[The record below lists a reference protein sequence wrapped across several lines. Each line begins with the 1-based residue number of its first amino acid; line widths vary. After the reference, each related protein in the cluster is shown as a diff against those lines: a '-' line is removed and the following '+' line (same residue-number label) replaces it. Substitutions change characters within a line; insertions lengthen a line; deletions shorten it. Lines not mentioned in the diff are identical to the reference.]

1 MNYIAGFCQGLD
13 RNFEEQKK
21 QSQSFALALV
31 TPEAVNKYVNELPGV
46 VLNETFKY
54 ERNRENALLRR
65 TGYVDGKAFQNA
77 GDKEKLA
84 GI

>member
-1 MNYIAGFCQGLD
+1 M
-13 RNFEEQKK
+13 
-21 QSQSFALALV
+21 V
-31 TPEAVNKYVNELPGV
+31 TPEAVNRYVNELPGV

>member
-1 MNYIAGFCQGLD
+1 M
-13 RNFEEQKK
+13 
-21 QSQSFALALV
+21 QSQSLVLALV
-31 TPEAVNKYVNELPGV
+31 TPKAVNKYVNELPGV
-46 VLNETFKY
+46 VLNETFQY

>member
-31 TPEAVNKYVNELPGV
+31 TPEAVNRYVNELPGV
-46 VLNETFKY
+46 ESFS
-54 ERNRENALLRR
+54 ERGRQ
-65 TGYVDGKAFQNA
+65 GKA
-77 GDKEKLA
+77 GGHMKLWE
-84 GI
+84 GG